1 MNEYVKA
8 ALQTVLSVGAFVG
21 LCVLAYNNGEIARD
35 IVGYGVIGIIVLW
48 IVAFIFNIFLRGIR
62 RKNGTYKEPDI
73 NTHYG

>member
-8 ALQTVLSVGAFVG
+8 ALQTMLVVGAFIIVSM
-21 LCVLAYNNGEIARD
+21 LAYNHGEIAKD
-35 IVGYGVIGIIVLW
+35 IVGYGIIGIIVLW

-62 RKNGTYKEPDI
+62 RKAGTYKEPDI